1 MENII
6 EIKNLK
12 KKYDD
17 KFELGEIDIKI
28 PKGIIV
34 GLIGENGAGKTTL
47 IKSML
52 NIIKIDSGEIKIFGK
67 DYKKEEKEIKED
79 IGVVLDNMFFPE
91 LLNAKDINNAMKDVY
106 KNWDSELYFSYL
118 KEFDLLDNKPLK
130 SMSKGMRKKLEIATA
145 LAHKPKLLILDEPTS
160 GLDPVV
166 RNEVLDIF
174 LKFIEDEEHSIL
186 LSTHIT
192 SDLEHIADE
201 IIFIDKGKKVLQK
214 SRDEIIDNYGIL
226 KCDIDYFS
234 NIDKKD
240 MVAYKKTKY
249 AYEIFVIYIMLAFQ
263 GTFDV
268 TFIIPLIGIMLFIST
283 FSYDDFN
290 NWNSYAVTLPNGR
303 KNVVRAK
310 YIASIILTIILAI
323 VSLTIG
329 IGISYTKT
337 NSINLDEI
345 ISSLM
350 GTMLSSIIIISLLYP
365 IVFKFGATNGRIILF
380 AVVFGIAGIGD

>member
-28 PKGIIV
+28 PKGVIV

-67 DYKKEEKEIKED
+67 DYKKEEKTIKED

-91 LLNAKDINNAMKDVY
+91 LLNAKDINNSMKDIY
-106 KNWDSELYFSYL
+106 KNWDSKLYFSYL
-118 KEFDLLDNKPLK
+118 KEFNLPDNKSLK

-174 LKFIEDEEHSIL
+174 LEFMQDEEHTIL

-192 SDLEHIADE
+192 SDLEHIADR
-201 IIFIDKGKKVLQK
+201 IVFIKDGKVTLEKDK
-214 SRDEIIDNYGIL
+214 DEILDNYGIL
-226 KCDIDYFS
+226 KCDEEFFKKIEKEDILFYKKEKYEIKVLVENKNKIS
-234 NIDKKD
+234 KKYKNSIIDK
-240 MVAYKKTKY
+240 
-249 AYEIFVIYIMLAFQ
+249 I
-263 GTFDV
+263 
-268 TFIIPLIGIMLFIST
+268 
-283 FSYDDFN
+283 
-290 NWNSYAVTLPNGR
+290 TLEDLM
-303 KNVVRAK
+303 
-310 YIASIILTIILAI
+310 ILTIK
-323 VSLTIG
+323 G
-329 IGISYTKT
+329 
-337 NSINLDEI
+337 DEI
-345 ISSLM
+345 
-350 GTMLSSIIIISLLYP
+350 
-365 IVFKFGATNGRIILF
+365 R
-380 AVVFGIAGIGD
+380 

>member
-17 KFELGEIDIKI
+17 KFELGEISLSI
-28 PKGIIV
+28 PKGVIV

-67 DYKKEEKEIKED
+67 DYRKEEKAIKED

-91 LLNAKDINNAMKDVY
+91 LLNAKDINNSMKDIY
-106 KNWDSELYFSYL
+106 KNWDSKLYFSYL
-118 KEFDLLDNKPLK
+118 KEFNLEEDKPLK
-130 SMSKGMRKKLEIATA
+130 SMSKGMRKKLEIVTA
-145 LAHKPKLLILDEPTS
+145 ISHKPKLLILDEPTS

-166 RNEVLDIF
+166 RSEVLDIF
-174 LKFIEDEEHSIL
+174 QKFIEDEEHSII

-201 IIFIDKGKKVLQK
+201 IIFIDKGKRVLQK

-240 MVAYKKTKY
+240 IVSYKKTKY
-249 AYEIFVIYIMLAFQ
+249 AYEILVNNKEQAAKKYHNCVVDKITLEDLMVLVIKGEKIC
-263 GTFDV
+263 
-268 TFIIPLIGIMLFIST
+268 
-283 FSYDDFN
+283 
-290 NWNSYAVTLPNGR
+290 
-303 KNVVRAK
+303 
-310 YIASIILTIILAI
+310 
-323 VSLTIG
+323 
-329 IGISYTKT
+329 
-337 NSINLDEI
+337 
-345 ISSLM
+345 
-350 GTMLSSIIIISLLYP
+350 
-365 IVFKFGATNGRIILF
+365 
-380 AVVFGIAGIGD
+380 

>member
-17 KFELGEIDIKI
+17 KFELGEIDITI
-28 PKGIIV
+28 PKGVIV

-47 IKSML
+47 IKLML
-52 NIIKIDSGEIKIFGK
+52 NIIKSDNGEIKIFGK
-67 DYKKEEKEIKED
+67 DNKRKEKEIKED

-91 LLNAKDINNAMKDVY
+91 LLNAKDINNSMKDIY
-106 KNWDSELYFSYL
+106 KNWNSKLYFSYL
-118 KEFDLLDNKPLK
+118 KEFDLPDNKSLK

-160 GLDPVV
+160 GLDPVI

-174 LKFIEDEEHSIL
+174 QKFIEDEEHGVL

-240 MVAYKKTKY
+240 IITYKKTKY
-249 AYEIFVIYIMLAFQ
+249 AYEILVDDKEKTSKKYPSCVIEKI
-263 GTFDV
+263 
-268 TFIIPLIGIMLFIST
+268 
-283 FSYDDFN
+283 
-290 NWNSYAVTLPNGR
+290 TLE
-303 KNVVRAK
+303 
-310 YIASIILTIILAI
+310 
-323 VSLTIG
+323 
-329 IGISYTKT
+329 
-337 NSINLDEI
+337 D
-345 ISSLM
+345 LM
-350 GTMLSSIIIISLLYP
+350 VLVIKGEK
-365 IVFKFGATNGRIILF
+365 VC
-380 AVVFGIAGIGD
+380 